1 MFPGF
6 LCVAGSR
13 PEQHKEPKLEMA
25 KRVISGPLFK
35 ESWVELDE
43 EVKEVEARRRKKE
56 QQQQQALTQSKLEPG
71 DAPAPPLTANEE
83 L

>member
-1 MFPGF
+1 
-6 LCVAGSR
+6 
-13 PEQHKEPKLEMA
+13 MA

-56 QQQQQALTQSKLEPG
+56 QQQQQALAPSEPETG
-71 DAPAPPLTANEE
+71 DAVASSLTTNDE